1 MQKAQ
6 EKDLINL
13 VNNSSKLIGTRQ
25 VLKAIIN
32 GAVTKVIVANNIYEV
47 LFEKIKDECAKHHIP
62 MVRAF
67 TKFDLG
73 TLCHIDVD
81 CAVVGLV
88 K

>member
-13 VNNSSKLIGTRQ
+13 INNSSKLIGTRQ

-32 GAVTKVIVANNIYEV
+32 GTITKVIVANNIDTE
-47 LFEKIKDECAKHHIP
+47 LFNKIKGECTNHNIP

-67 TKFDLG
+67 TKYDLG
-73 TLCHIDVD
+73 KLCHLSVD
-81 CAVVGLV
+81 CAVVGIV